1 MQATRCLITAIPE
14 LTTGVEFGHNHFNTR
29 FTGLLVYIDR
39 DPAPIVADRNGAISM
54 KCYVYLC
61 AVARKYFIN
70 RVIYDLFKEV
80 MKASESRIT
89 DIHSRATT
97 YSLEALQHA

>member
-39 DPAPIVADRNGAISM
+39 DPSPIVADCNGAISM

-61 AVARKYFIN
+61 AVAREHFIYG
-70 RVIYDLFKEV
+70 VINNLLKQV

-89 DIHSRATT
+89 DIHSWATT